1 MLLNYVC
8 WSKIID
14 SDLIVCRFD
23 QIKFELTYK
32 VWVFEHVRKWNFG
45 LIPTPHT
52 MPKKILKKNSSFV
65 SACDAHTR

>member
-8 WSKIID
+8 CSKIID

-23 QIKFELTYK
+23 QIKVELTYK
-32 VWVFEHVRKWNFG
+32 VRVFEHVRKWNFG
-45 LIPTPHT
+45 LIPTPQT
-52 MPKKILKKNSSFV
+52 MPKKKKFKKSSFV